1 MAQETLLLLVIGG
14 AILAALVGLWRLRPS
29 SAQGL
34 WIGGGVVV
42 GVFVM
47 LGAAA
52 WGYRMPGGGIAFV
65 FMLGGAFV
73 GWLITLL
80 FRIK

>member
-29 SAQGL
+29 TAQGL
-34 WIGGGVVV
+34 WIGGGAIA
-42 GVFVM
+42 GFFVM
-47 LGAAA
+47 LGAVV
-52 WGYRMPGGGIAFV
+52 WGYRLPGGGIGFV